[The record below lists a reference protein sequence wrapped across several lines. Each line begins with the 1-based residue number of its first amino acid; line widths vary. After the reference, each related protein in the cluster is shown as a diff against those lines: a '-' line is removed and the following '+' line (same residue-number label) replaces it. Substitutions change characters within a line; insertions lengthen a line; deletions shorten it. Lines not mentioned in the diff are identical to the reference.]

1 MISELCFEIHD
12 SRGYVSIRYSNDI
25 RAVEYDAI
33 HKKLKVILGP
43 DYVCDNKEIMR
54 NFNVSCEPYHHAFYD
69 VESFQIC

>member
-1 MISELCFEIHD
+1 MINELCFEIHD
-12 SRGYVSIRYSNDI
+12 SRGCVSIRYSAGV
-25 RAVEYDAI
+25 RRVEYNVI
-33 HKKLKVILGP
+33 YKKLTVFLGP